1 MTLETLALKG
11 RNIGLE
17 MAGNLAESSYF
28 HATLGIFYM
37 PKICDMG
44 QDGFTSIS
52 KGSRA
57 EDFFFPP

>member
-1 MTLETLALKG
+1 
-11 RNIGLE
+11 
-17 MAGNLAESSYF
+17 
-28 HATLGIFYM
+28 M

-57 EDFFFPP
+57 EDFFFPPWKILRLRAWFEPANLGTEGQHATSRPPKSH